1 MKFEKLRINTIRT
14 KLVFSLISIC
24 VIPLVITGIA
34 SYNRSKTI
42 LNDKLTLTSTQTL
55 AEVNTGLIDYFN
67 GFTKIVTITSANP
80 AIANIETDTNV
91 DSINDI
97 IKSVKESDNDILDIY
112 YGTETKK
119 ILIYPETKLPDGYD
133 PTKREW
139 YKLAMENKGKIV
151 ITPAYEDAGT
161 GKNVVGIVKT
171 VEKDGKV
178 IGVIG
183 VDCTLSTLAERIA
196 LKKIGNTGYVFIA
209 DASGKV
215 LGHPNKDV
223 VNTDSAAKLSIWDK
237 VKSEK
242 QGFVNYVYNG
252 ANKFGAYETNELTGW
267 KIVATLDESELTNDT
282 KSIWQATL
290 IIILVM
296 TAIAII
302 MSFILSNGI
311 VHNIRRLKEVFAKA
325 SDGDLTVSIK
335 SSTNDEFKDLT
346 NSFNSMI
353 EKISELMKNVTN
365 SSNTVLETSTS
376 LASMSEEITA
386 SINEVAKAIEDVS
399 VGATDQVQNAQ
410 QGSSEME
417 DLSKRIDKI
426 STNSDEM
433 DKISNNTKELGSKGL
448 YMIETLTEKSSKTKS
463 ATSQVNEIVQ
473 DMNESTK
480 QINAISE
487 TIAEITAQTNLLS
500 LNASIES
507 ARAGEAGKGFA
518 VVAEEIRK
526 LAEESQRSTEEIKAI
541 IASIQKKSETAVESI
556 RLTEEV
562 VNEQDVAVGQTQ
574 QIFSEILKSI
584 EVMLT
589 KVNEVRKS
597 ILDIDEKKQS
607 TVSKIENISFISEQ
621 TASASEEVTASAEEI
636 TATMEELTKH
646 SNELQVLAEQLGNQ
660 ISKFKTN

>member
-1 MKFEKLRINTIRT
+1 M
-14 KLVFSLISIC
+14 
-24 VIPLVITGIA
+24 
-34 SYNRSKTI
+34 
-42 LNDKLTLTSTQTL
+42 
-55 AEVNTGLIDYFN
+55 
-67 GFTKIVTITSANP
+67 
-80 AIANIETDTNV
+80 
-91 DSINDI
+91 
-97 IKSVKESDNDILDIY
+97 
-112 YGTETKK
+112 
-119 ILIYPETKLPDGYD
+119 PDGYD
-133 PTKREW
+133 PTVIGW
-139 YKLAMENKGKIV
+139 YKLAMEHKGQVV

-161 GKNVVGIVKT
+161 GKNVVGIAKT

-178 IGVIG
+178 VGVIG
-183 VDCTLSTLAERIA
+183 VDCTLSTLADRMA
-196 LKKIGNTGYVFIA
+196 NKKIGNTGYVFISEL
-209 DASGKV
+209 SGKV
-215 LGHPNKDV
+215 LGHPDKAV

-237 VKSEK
+237 VKAEK
-242 QGFVNYVYNG
+242 NGFVNYQYNG
-252 ANKFGAYETNELTGW
+252 ANKFGVYETNELTGW
-267 KIVATLDESELTNDT
+267 KLVATMDESELTNDT
-282 KSIWQATL
+282 KSILQTTL

-296 TAIAII
+296 TVIAII

-311 VHNIRRLKEVFAKA
+311 VRNIQKLKEVFAKA
-325 SDGDLTVSIK
+325 SNGDLTVSIK
-335 SSTNDEFKDLT
+335 ASTKDEFRDLT

-353 EKISELMKNVTN
+353 KNISELMKSVTN
-365 SSNTVLETSTS
+365 SSSTVLETSTS

-410 QGSSEME
+410 QGAAEM
-417 DLSKRIDKI
+417 DHLAHRLDKI
-426 STNSDEM
+426 NDNSYEM

-448 YMIETLTEKSSKTKS
+448 YMIETLTEKSNKTKS

-526 LAEESQRSTEEIKAI
+526 FAEESQRSTEEIKAI

-556 RLTEEV
+556 RLTEAV
-562 VNEQDVAVGQTQ
+562 VNEQDLAVSQTQ

-589 KVNEVRKS
+589 KVDEVRKS
-597 ILDIDEKKQS
+597 IVDIDEKKKS

-646 SNELQVLAEQLGNQ
+646 SSELQVLAEQLGAE
-660 ISKFKTN
+660 ISKFKIS